1 MVIRQEKPWKW
12 FGFDD
17 NDCVIGYNEESLK
30 VYQDNKVEH
39 IQVDMNYV
47 ATQELDIHKK
57 ICDDFRRLK
66 KQQNNYG

>member
-1 MVIRQEKPWKW
+1 MRNMVISQEKPWKW

-39 IQVDMNYV
+39 IQVDMCYV
-47 ATQELDIHKK
+47 AAQEVDIHKK
-57 ICDDFRRLK
+57 ISEDFRKLK
-66 KQQNNYG
+66 MRR